1 MTSSDYIISRT
12 IEVWMEGY
20 IGEGEAA
27 IIRRNDSPF
36 RVYQRLAG
44 LGIHSR
50 NKYEDSTLV
59 TTRSDRTDKYE
70 GVTFVKIEE
79 KDDSL
84 QEAIDDLTKK
94 AHWLPN
100 YARLPFI
107 FGIAVTSQMLEIF
120 QLLAD
125 NSVLRVFSSSYLI
138 VGCV

>member
-1 MTSSDYIISRT
+1 MTSSDYIITS
-12 IEVWMEGY
+12 IEDWMEGY
-20 IGEGEAA
+20 IGGGEAA
-27 IIRRNDSPF
+27 IIHRNDSLF
-36 RVYQRLAG
+36 RVYQRLAR
-44 LGIHSR
+44 LGAHSR
-50 NKYEDSTLV
+50 NKYEDSTVV
-59 TTRSDRTDKYE
+59 TTRSDRTAKYE
-70 GVTFVKIEE
+70 GVTLVKIEE